1 MVLARATL
9 ACASSRACQ
18 TILWSAKCC
27 MLFKT
32 RACAVAIYMLSAVV
46 VCVLVLGA
54 AATVVLLCWLC
65 ELCRLYLYF
74 SAPAGQGPLQA
85 YSATDDDV
93 CTLACIDCNL
103 AVLHRCCPTL
113 DTHTRALYNKNAVV
127 VDSTTTEHSSLLN
140 AGAAGFI
147 MGSVAGGF

>member
-1 MVLARATL
+1 
-9 ACASSRACQ
+9 
-18 TILWSAKCC
+18 

-32 RACAVAIYMLSAVV
+32 RASCAVAIYMLSAVV

-113 DTHTRALYNKNAVV
+113 DTHTRALYNKNAIV
-127 VDSTTTEHSSLLN
+127 VDSSTEHSSLLN
-140 AGAAGFI
+140 AGAGF
-147 MGSVAGGF
+147 AGGAALMGLSGGGF